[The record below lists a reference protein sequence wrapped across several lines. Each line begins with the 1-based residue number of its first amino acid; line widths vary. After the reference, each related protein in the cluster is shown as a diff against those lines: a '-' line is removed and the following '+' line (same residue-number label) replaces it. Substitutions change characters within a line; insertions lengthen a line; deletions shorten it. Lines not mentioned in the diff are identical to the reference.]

1 MLFLIALKVYYHF
14 QLIKLHFAVILKV
27 AFVGELSQT
36 AAATTFLSMTVITQ
50 FADQVKVKGNSQ
62 LTHGIFKLF

>member
-14 QLIKLHFAVILKV
+14 QLIKLHFEVILKV

-50 FADQVKVKGNSQ
+50 FADQVKVKSQ